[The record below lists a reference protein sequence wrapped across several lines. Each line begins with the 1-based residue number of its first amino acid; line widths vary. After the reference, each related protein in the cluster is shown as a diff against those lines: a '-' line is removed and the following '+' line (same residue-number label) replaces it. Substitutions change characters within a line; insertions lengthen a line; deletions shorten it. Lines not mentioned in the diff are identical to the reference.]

1 MKTPNWDSSELQHAL
16 KPLDWQDLPP
26 LSPAQQRYLHYYKID
41 FSTDNENISHHLGSL
56 TVGGYQL
63 ATHVYLQ
70 KNPKG
75 TALLVHGYYDHV
87 GIYGGLIEF
96 CLQQGLNVVAY
107 DLPGHGL
114 STGDRASISSF
125 REYDDIFSS
134 MIDQCQK
141 NLSANS
147 DDFYI
152 FGQSTGGAIIINYL
166 LTRNIQQNNSP
177 FAGISLFSPLVR
189 PTGWGRA
196 KFLHTVLRPFI
207 KQLKRNFSMN
217 SNNIEFLRFIA
228 KNDPLQ
234 PLALSVKWVGALK
247 KWIRMIELSNPS
259 DVVINIVQGDQ
270 DETVEWRH
278 NMPLLLQKFPQR
290 ELLLING
297 GRHQLVN
304 EALDK
309 RAQAFEW
316 LQKKLVWTAK

>member
-1 MKTPNWDSSELQHAL
+1 MKAPNWDSRELQHAL
-16 KPLDWQDLPP
+16 EPLDWQNLPS

-41 FSTDNENISHHLGSL
+41 FSVNYDNISHHLGSL
-56 TVGGYQL
+56 SVGGYQL

-70 KNPKG
+70 DSAKG

-114 STGDRASISSF
+114 STGERASISSF

-134 MIDQCQK
+134 MIEECQN
-141 NLSANS
+141 NLFANANN
-147 DDFYI
+147 FYV

-166 LTRNIQQNNSP
+166 LTRNIQQSNSP

-189 PTGWGRA
+189 PCGWAGA
-196 KFLHTVLRPFI
+196 KLLHSVLKPFI
-207 KQLKRNFSMN
+207 TQLKRNFSPN
-217 SNNIEFLRFIA
+217 SNNIEFLRFISE
-228 KNDPLQ
+228 NDPLQ

-247 KWIRMIELSNPS
+247 KWIRMIELSDPS
-259 DVVINIVQGDQ
+259 DIVINIVQGDQ

-290 ELLLING
+290 ELLLIEG

-309 RAQAFEW
+309 RTQAFQW
-316 LQKKLVWTAK
+316 IQQQLAWTA